1 MCVRDSIPIV
11 VVVCMVQVS
20 MLLLHFKTLLLA
32 LHVGYFSMLLLHFRT
47 TERCKYFYSVPHFE
61 ECSPGVCVN
70 YESIFW
76 ELQGTFPFWT
86 VGSLK
91 FWASK
96 QWTTCCICVLEWW
109 SLMLLSFL
117 GLLAAFDHTSGLS
130 WWSQTQGSIKS
141 QDIEAK
147 LMRLL
152 IGMNREIYSNFNPM
166 HEKMIHPNLSNN
178 IRATQVQSRVIVAQ
192 INCK

>member
-1 MCVRDSIPIV
+1 
-11 VVVCMVQVS
+11 
-20 MLLLHFKTLLLA
+20 
-32 LHVGYFSMLLLHFRT
+32 
-47 TERCKYFYSVPHFE
+47 
-61 ECSPGVCVN
+61 
-70 YESIFW
+70 
-76 ELQGTFPFWT
+76 
-86 VGSLK
+86 
-91 FWASK
+91 
-96 QWTTCCICVLEWW
+96 
-109 SLMLLSFL
+109 MLLSFL